1 MSGILKT
8 YFSGRKIKSLN
19 NSACKFLKSYND
31 NQRLFNCGL
40 LISENNILKINIK
53 FPNSSI
59 KTNTNYTSD
68 YNIDETNP
76 NIYTFNK
83 KYFYP
88 KKTDD
93 SFYGEFLSNNLRKKQ
108 NKKRINPIYYNI
120 FHNLSINKNESK
132 LNQKYNKM
140 AITSFPLFNKKKIS
154 NKVTISEHKIYRK
167 IKKDLKKNIL
177 TNNDS
182 KEKSG
187 NKVEKIVNSLIT
199 LKKEKEKKL
208 HHVNS
213 SENLLLKKN
222 KYENFPKEK
231 TISPFAYI
239 DYNLRNSPGDKKLF
253 KSFNKQLKS
262 LNNKPEYRDRILNQV
277 DTNNRNRLKI
287 EGLRNEVNNKIY
299 IDLKKKE
306 MTELFL
312 DKKKDNK
319 NMLHFNLFDY
329 YNNIHNLKAN
339 KRIKFNKNYEKI
351 KKLFKDNKRIIT
363 FDKKLDNFEISTL
376 KAIKHLDSL
385 SFSNRKMM
393 KNILNIYST
402 YEMNNK

>member
-1 MSGILKT
+1 M
-8 YFSGRKIKSLN
+8 
-19 NSACKFLKSYND
+19 
-31 NQRLFNCGL
+31 
-40 LISENNILKINIK
+40 
-53 FPNSSI
+53 
-59 KTNTNYTSD
+59 
-68 YNIDETNP
+68 
-76 NIYTFNK
+76 
-83 KYFYP
+83 
-88 KKTDD
+88 
-93 SFYGEFLSNNLRKKQ
+93 
-108 NKKRINPIYYNI
+108 
-120 FHNLSINKNESK
+120 
-132 LNQKYNKM
+132 
-140 AITSFPLFNKKKIS
+140 
-154 NKVTISEHKIYRK
+154 
-167 IKKDLKKNIL
+167 
-177 TNNDS
+177 
-182 KEKSG
+182 
-187 NKVEKIVNSLIT
+187 
-199 LKKEKEKKL
+199 
-208 HHVNS
+208 
-213 SENLLLKKN
+213 LKKN